1 MPFLSTNT
9 RFFCTMRRGPPV
21 KQDLRMILKLA
32 YCKIPSTDFE
42 SEASKARGNILDSIR
57 TLFSEGIEGD
67 SCMTDSVERNV

>member
-1 MPFLSTNT
+1 LPFLSTNT
-9 RFFCTMRRGPPV
+9 RFFCTICRGPPV

-42 SEASKARGNILDSIR
+42 SEASKARGNILDCIR